1 MDLKDYPR
9 PQFDTGYGFHWNAG
23 AYPDANTV
31 QNTIPLLK
39 ELGATWLKLVCAGDA
54 GVAAAQVAAQ
64 AGIEPIIR
72 LYRERPHPGYV
83 VDGAVVAKYLAAG
96 AHYFEWGNE
105 PNLVGEWQ
113 GPYSNVVGQTMEQ
126 FLRNANVI
134 NQAGGI
140 ALFPALT
147 PGGDYS
153 HDRFYADAF
162 AWLQQHNALGVF
174 DRNAIA
180 IHNRPL
186 NHPLDYPYDP
196 INQHEHPGS
205 TVANDSVCF
214 LMYQLVD
221 DLCQQ
226 YLGRSVP
233 ILGTEAGTEPGQEDD
248 RRYPKIT
255 YELHGQVNA
264 AIADGMMSGRWRQ
277 SLFTQCFWLLGIFGH
292 YAFEAAAWLQ
302 NPLYNGQ
309 NLPAI
314 GLVKAL
320 PKRPRPFAAPV
331 PQPDP
336 SGFHC
341 LLLGQTVQSIVPWS
355 WIEALQLYLQTYRS
369 TLTFSHDDAQR
380 YPNVSIV
387 GAVDAPV
394 PVSAEAEAIIRQNA
408 NVKWVERIGVKDAA
422 ALQTTMDTRVQ
433 TNNKYGLAITKALA
447 APPRPAAPRPVPGE
461 KKPLLSRLGWSLIAV
476 AIVWAAV
483 ILAAAALLKN
493 TPYWAQM
500 LLILGGGAAATIILL
515 GSIQRGGEQ

>member
-9 PQFDTGYGFHWNAG
+9 PKFDTGYGFHWNASS
-23 AYPDANTV
+23 YPDANTV
-31 QNTIPLLK
+31 RNTIPLLK
-39 ELGATWLKLVCAGDA
+39 ELGATWLKLVCDGDA

-64 AGIEPIIR
+64 NDIEPIVR
-72 LYRERPHPGYV
+72 LYRLRPHPGFV
-83 VDGAVVAKYLAAG
+83 VDRVTVDKYLAVG
-96 AHYFEWGNE
+96 VRYFEWGNE
-105 PNLVGEWQ
+105 PNILWGGGAEWDPNANPGQNTVGR
-113 GPYSNVVGQTMEQ
+113 TMEQ
-126 FLRNANVI
+126 FLKNANVI
-134 NQAGGI
+134 NQAGGV

-147 PGGDYS
+147 PGGDYD
-153 HDRFYADAF
+153 HERFYADAF
-162 AWLQQHNALGVF
+162 AWLQQHNELGVF
-174 DRNAIA
+174 ERNAVA

-196 INQHEHPGS
+196 LNQHDHPGS
-205 TVANDSVCF
+205 TVADDSTCF

-226 YLGRSVP
+226 YLGRSLP

-255 YELHGQVNA
+255 FELHGQVNA
-264 AIADGMMSGRWRQ
+264 AIAEGMMSGRWRQ

-314 GLVKAL
+314 GLLQAW
-320 PKRPRPFAAPV
+320 PKRPRPFPAPGPV

-341 LLLGQTVQSIVPWS
+341 LLLGQTVQSIAPWN
-355 WIEALQLYLQTYRS
+355 WLQALQLYLQTYRS

-394 PVSAEAEAIIRQNA
+394 PVSAEVEAIVRQNPK
-408 NVKWVERIGVKDAA
+408 VKWVERIGVNDAA
-422 ALQTTMDTRVQ
+422 ALLATMNARATTND
-433 TNNKYGLAITKALA
+433 KYGLAMPKALA
-447 APPRPAAPRPVPGE
+447 PLPIRVLRQALRRARAI
-461 KKPLLSRLGWSLIAV
+461 KK
-476 AIVWAAV
+476 
-483 ILAAAALLKN
+483 
-493 TPYWAQM
+493 
-500 LLILGGGAAATIILL
+500 
-515 GSIQRGGEQ
+515 